1 MNKAVFLDRDG
12 TINID
17 KNYLYRKEDF
27 EFMPG
32 AIEGLKKL
40 QEAGYLL
47 IVITNQSGI
56 ARGYYTEADYE
67 KLTEYMKSELQKKG
81 VFLTDVLYCPH
92 HPEGVISEYRINC
105 DCRKPKLGLFYE
117 AINKWNVDINNS
129 IAIGDKVRDLE
140 ICKETKCRGILI
152 GNKVEKDNE
161 FRTMDNWKLL
171 PQFCNE
177 YFNLTI

>member
-32 AIEGLKKL
+32 AIDGLKKL

-81 VFLTDVLYCPH
+81 VFLTEVLYCPH
-92 HPEGVISEYRINC
+92 HPEGVISEY
-105 DCRKPKLGLFYE
+105 
-117 AINKWNVDINNS
+117 
-129 IAIGDKVRDLE
+129 
-140 ICKETKCRGILI
+140 
-152 GNKVEKDNE
+152 
-161 FRTMDNWKLL
+161 
-171 PQFCNE
+171 
-177 YFNLTI
+177 